1 MTPEERKKM
10 IRICE
15 QLIEISEKLMVL
27 GRETLGLITGLYEI
41 LADDQRKE
49 E

>member
-15 QLIEISEKLMVL
+15 QLIEVSEKLMAL
-27 GRETLGLITGLYEI
+27 SRETMGLITGLYEV
-41 LADDQRKE
+41 LAEDQKE
-49 E
+49 